1 MSADPISR
9 RRMLGAGSALAVGVL
24 LGTPRTLGAT
34 PALGTEQI
42 RELLAILNRHN
53 EVEGFAEHYDACD
66 CRHCETVRAK
76 PYLCGSCG
84 FGGTPLVFPCEC
96 ARQWDEFTQTN
107 ADMLRAVKGKQWV
120 EIAAF
125 QRRLRRGGRP
135 ARCTP
140 GKIQCAHTGTWCPV
154 CGDCG
159 NDEPFEGTESR
170 RAAARMIY
178 SLRTILAQVA
188 QNA

>member
-107 ADMLRAVKGKQWV
+107 ADMLRAVKGKAV
-120 EIAAF
+120 GRDRGLPAAPA
-125 QRRLRRGGRP
+125 QRRKARALHARQDPVRAHWNMVPGLR
-135 ARCTP
+135 
-140 GKIQCAHTGTWCPV
+140 
-154 CGDCG
+154 
-159 NDEPFEGTESR
+159 
-170 RAAARMIY
+170 
-178 SLRTILAQVA
+178 
-188 QNA
+188 

>member
-1 MSADPISR
+1 MSAAQITR

-24 LGTPRTLGAT
+24 LGTPKTLGAL
-34 PALGTEQI
+34 PSMEPEQANAF
-42 RELLAILNRHN
+42 LAILNRPN
-53 EVEGFAEHYDACD
+53 EAERFATYYATCECRD
-66 CRHCETVRAK
+66 CAAVRARS
-76 PYLCGSCG
+76 YQCGACG
-84 FGGTPLVFPCEC
+84 FDGVPLVFPCEC

-135 ARCTP
+135 TRCTP
-140 GKIQCAHTGTWCPV
+140 GKIQCAHTETWCPV

-159 NDEPFEGTESR
+159 SGEPFEGLSAR
-170 RAAARMIY
+170 RSA
-178 SLRTILAQVA
+178 AQVIRDLRA
-188 QNA
+188 LLLTGGD